1 MELTLAAITNYTLSI
16 SMGEVIT
23 ATAIAGL
30 IGLSM
35 YVGKKLTLQRTSI
48 NSFKRYKN
56 AK

>member
-1 MELTLAAITNYTLSI
+1 MEQTLAAITTYSLSI
-16 SMGEVIT
+16 SMSTVIV
-23 ATAIAGL
+23 AAAIAGL

-48 NSFKRYKN
+48 NEFKRYKN